1 MIYPIKEEVNLP
13 HLVANKQFSSKETQW
28 GELLHAY
35 LSRILKIEDV
45 ADVQRIKEDRVLLE
59 NEKNTLLQLSNHF
72 LEEEYKNLFFGETKS
87 LVKTE
92 VELVAADGKIF
103 RIDRLIINENNC
115 TLIEFKTGN
124 KEAAHYQQVNT
135 YADLLKEIGYQSI
148 SSYLIYISGVGELSV
163 EKL

>member
-1 MIYPIKEEVNLP
+1 M
-13 HLVANKQFSSKETQW
+13 
-28 GELLHAY
+28 
-35 LSRILKIEDV
+35 
-45 ADVQRIKEDRVLLE
+45 
-59 NEKNTLLQLSNHF
+59 LQLSNHF

>member
-1 MIYPIKEEVNLP
+1 M
-13 HLVANKQFSSKETQW
+13 

-45 ADVQRIKEDRVLLE
+45 ADVQKRIKEDRVLLE